1 MMRDRKNESVTGLED
16 WFCRLLPLFT
26 QFRWRIIVPR
36 MPGFLLGGFHPL
48 AAAGPDKYTVQRS
61 RMSAAALFLSQLA
74 VQLANA
80 DMGITAMAVADPTQF
95 FFRVGIGM
103 LAVGAVR
110 PGR

>member
-1 MMRDRKNESVTGLED
+1 
-16 WFCRLLPLFT
+16 
-26 QFRWRIIVPR
+26 

-103 LAVGAVR
+103 LAVGGGETWALEILSCR
-110 PGR
+110 HTACSGA